1 MSTPRYLLSLAI
13 AAVIVG
19 AAAWWIGAPSGR
31 GWHDANLHAV
41 DGIWITGEDPCDPTS
56 SDDRCRAA
64 QAVAIDQVRAAD
76 RSSATSVAI
85 ARLPRDWVN
94 DLGEHILTTTSGISK
109 TIVAIV
115 DLADGRRVAVG
126 MRCDPTI
133 DGNPARPATCV
144 VVPDLLDSYRVD
156 GSGFAP

>member
-1 MSTPRYLLSLAI
+1 MLAALALLS
-13 AAVIVG
+13 AACEVG
-19 AAAWWIGAPSGR
+19 GPTGA
-31 GWHDANLHAV
+31 GWRDANLHSV
-41 DGIWITGEDPCDPTS
+41 DGIWITGEEPCGPTS

-64 QAVAIDQVRAAD
+64 RAVAIDQVPAAD

-94 DLGEHILTTTSGISK
+94 ERGEHVLTTTSGISK
-109 TIVAIV
+109 SVVAIV

-126 MRCDPTI
+126 MMCDPTFG
-133 DGNPARPATCV
+133 GNPARPATCFA
-144 VVPDLLDSYRVD
+144 VPGVLDSYRVG